1 MDYEKLKQKH
11 GRVVRNNEMVST
23 EIIQIKE
30 DKRRLEKEKNRMEA
44 HLKKVNKQFEVE
56 KQKLESRNK
65 TQEKEL
71 AELKL
76 IIVKLINKA

>member
-1 MDYEKLKQKH
+1 MDYEKLKQNH
-11 GRVVRNNEMVST
+11 GRVVRNSEMVST
-23 EIIQIKE
+23 EMIQLKE
-30 DKRRLEKEKNRMEA
+30 DNQRLEKEKNRMEA
-44 HLKKVNKQFEVE
+44 YLKKVNKQFEVE

>member
-23 EIIQIKE
+23 EIIQLKE
-30 DKRRLEKEKNRMEA
+30 DNQRLEKENNRMEA